1 MLYYLQS
8 YLFVLVETI
17 CCVIFFE
24 IFENKDKENK
34 NAWIARWITILCL
47 SILTFA
53 EANIF
58 QNQMV
63 IRLFTDIGLTTLI
76 MLFYMKERVSKCFVL
91 CIIFEGLM
99 WLADFITILINP
111 FLAQSKIEESEIRNF
126 LIIIL
131 SKMLLFLIIIIIKNV
146 FHHNTAKYIRGKDW
160 LFFLVMPFFSVGTT
174 IIFIK
179 NISLV
184 TGTDLEWIFALL
196 ALGLAGMNIVMFY
209 FMQNIGKREYL
220 LHENALLE
228 LETKNQLK
236 LYETISEQVQNQRK
250 LSHEY
255 KNQLICIQSLCATEE
270 YGQLK
275 EYLQQI
281 NGEVLHD
288 LDYIDTGHT
297 FINAVLNAKYEEA
310 IRKNISL
317 VCKINDLSELTMS
330 SSDLVILL
338 SNLLNNAIEAC
349 EKCNTERNIKIKC
362 IYEND
367 ELILSIKN
375 TYNGK
380 LNEIG
385 KNLYTIKEQDR
396 ENHGIG
402 LKNVIQIIEKND
414 GYYAV
419 EHTDTEFWI
428 SVIVPQTNS
437 AI

>member
-8 YLFVLVETI
+8 YLVVLIETF
-17 CCVIFFE
+17 CCIIFFE
-24 IFENKDKENK
+24 IFKSKTTWK
-34 NAWIARWITILCL
+34 SMWIAIFFL
-47 SILTFA
+47 SILSCA
-53 EANIF
+53 EAVLLREQIL
-58 QNQMV
+58 
-63 IRLFTDIGLTTLI
+63 IRQIAETGLTFLI
-76 MLFYMKERVSKCFVL
+76 MFFYLKPKIGKCLVL
-91 CIIFEGLM
+91 STAFQSLLC
-99 WLADFITILINP
+99 LADFITLLIYP
-111 FLAQSKIEESEIRNF
+111 WLLQSGTDESETENL
-126 LIIIL
+126 LIVTL
-131 SKMLLFLIIIIIKNV
+131 SKLFLFFIIIIMNIM
-146 FHHNTAKYIRGKDW
+146 FQHDYTSYINGKDW
-160 LFFLVMPFFSVGTT
+160 FIFLIMPFFSIITI

-179 NISLV
+179 NINFV
-184 TGTDLEWIFALL
+184 IGTDLEQFLAWL
-196 ALGLAGMNIVMFY
+196 ALGLAGMNIAMFY

-220 LHENALLE
+220 LHEKALLG

-236 LYETISEQVQNQRK
+236 LYETISKQVQNQRK

-275 EYLQQI
+275 KYLQQI
-281 NGEVLHD
+281 NGEILHN

-310 IRKNISL
+310 IRKNIL
-317 VCKINDLSELTMS
+317 VVCKINDLSGLTMN

-385 KNLYTIKEQDR
+385 ENLYTTKEQDR

-428 SVIVPQTNS
+428 SVIIPQTNS